1 MLIYRS
7 KCDYR
12 GTELNKQ
19 TKLINALEV
28 AHIKDLKKY
37 FFYYDDKE
45 HPLNKDEFI
54 AAICSV
60 TGKYIAV

>member
-1 MLIYRS
+1 MLIDQT
-7 KCDYR
+7 KCDFR
-12 GTELNKQ
+12 GTEVNKQ

-28 AHIKDLKKY
+28 ARLKDLKKY

-45 HPLNKDEFI
+45 HSLNKDDFV

-60 TGKYIAV
+60 TGKYGYL